1 MLFSPPLV
9 DAVLM
14 PATSSLP
21 GFASNFALPAALVAG
36 RTAPHQESPPPTQ
49 TPQRPHF
56 PKIRSR
62 CALFCTVLNR
72 AFQLPCFL
80 FPAFQRFDAAEERHV
95 SLADAVAL
103 LLPIRAGHDP
113 EPWRTSVLKLLR
125 RTRCPLRLLFL
136 PRRFPLIPRFLN
148 KLRECLRFVYTCKV

>member
-1 MLFSPPLV
+1 MFV
-9 DAVLM
+9 
-14 PATSSLP
+14 
-21 GFASNFALPAALVAG
+21 FRYIRLPAALVAG

-80 FPAFQRFDAAEERHV
+80 FSAFQRFDAAEELPV
-95 SLADAVAL
+95 ALAGAVAL

-125 RTRCPLRLLFL
+125 RTSCPLRLLFL
-136 PRRFPLIPRFLN
+136 PCRFLPLIPRFLN
-148 KLRECLRFVYTCKV
+148 KLHKYLRFA